1 MTAAAS
7 SPTTTEAS
15 RSSFRAPSRPARAWA
30 LALLALGAAGAG
42 IPSPLY
48 PAYQAQLGFSDVT
61 LTAVYAVYP
70 LVSVPAVYLLGP
82 LGRPAV
88 PTAGHALGHRDRR
101 RRIDRPGPRDEHRLA
116 DRRSCRL
123 RHRARRHHRRRG
135 RGRDQRRGQ
144 GARRPG
150 VGDGVHPRH
159 GPGPRP
165 RGRAHRVRPGSRL
178 PALRREPGA
187 ARRRVR
193 RAPQRARA
201 RALDRR
207 RGARR
212 GLRRR
217 PRHDPH
223 RPAGPRRR
231 GRERFPRLG
240 RGRALPRADL
250 LGRRPLPRPA

>member
-1 MTAAAS
+1 MG
-7 SPTTTEAS
+7 
-15 RSSFRAPSRPARAWA
+15 ARAARPGRRRRRHPEPA
-30 LALLALGAAGAG
+30 LPRLPDAARLHRRDVDGHLRG
-42 IPSPLY
+42 LSPG
-48 PAYQAQLGFSDVT
+48 QRSRG
-61 LTAVYAVYP
+61 
-70 LVSVPAVYLLGP
+70 VPAGP
-82 LGRPAV
+82 PGRPAV
-88 PTAGHALGHRDRR
+88 PAAGHALWHRHRR
-101 RRIDRPGPRDEHRLA
+101 SRIGRPGPRDEHRLA

-135 RGRDQRRGQ
+135 RGRHQRRGQ

-165 RGRAHRVRPGSRL
+165 RGRAHRVRPGSRR

-193 RAPQRARA
+193 RARQRAWA
-201 RALDRR
+201 RGLDRR

-212 GLRRR
+212 GPRRR

-250 LGRRPLPRPA
+250 LGRRPLPRA